1 MATTAQVFF
10 GGVPT
15 EPDVNKLLATYGTPS
30 EGAVIFYDDISQV
43 LQQDRHSSRFKTV
56 VSAWRKQLLKSYN
69 LDSKAKA
76 GEGILILTPEERVC
90 ESGKNLLS
98 SARQVRRGFVRAS
111 TVPVARLDTINRQKH
126 DHMMRIGRVMH
137 DAITTN
143 CKALT
148 YELKA
153 VEQLPRMASR

>member
-1 MATTAQVFF
+1 MATAAKVFF

-15 EPDVNKLLATYGTPS
+15 EPDVKKLIGAYGSPAEGTVLPYDELS
-30 EGAVIFYDDISQV
+30 EV
-43 LQQDRHSSRFKTV
+43 LQLSRRSSRFRTV
-56 VSAWRKQLLKSYN
+56 ITAWRKQLLKEYN
-69 LDSKAKA
+69 LDSKARV
-76 GEGILILTPEERVC
+76 GEGIVILTPEQRVE

-111 TVPVARLDTINRQKH
+111 TVPTARLDGISRQKH

-153 VEQLPRMASR
+153 IEQLPRMMAR